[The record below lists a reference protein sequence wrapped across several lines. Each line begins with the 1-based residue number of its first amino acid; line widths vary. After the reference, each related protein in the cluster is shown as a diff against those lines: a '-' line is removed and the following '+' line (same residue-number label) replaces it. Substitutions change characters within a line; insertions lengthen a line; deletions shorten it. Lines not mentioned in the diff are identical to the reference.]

1 MLHCVALC
9 CTVLHCVALCS
20 AVMRCVGLRCNGCVL
35 PSNSHKE
42 SARIERG
49 TDERGM
55 DMAMMLQRAR
65 PCARR
70 GWGGEDWNY
79 RVDKMLL
86 IARVGHDQTSQC
98 MPRGKTVECVA
109 VCCSVL
115 QCVVVCCSVLQCV
128 VVCCSVLH
136 VVALYCRV

>member
-79 RVDKMLL
+79 RVDKMIL
-86 IARVGHDQTSQC
+86 IARVGHDQTSVLQYAAHVGYDKTSRC
-98 MPRGKTVECVA
+98 MPLWKIVQCVAAYCRVLSCVA
-109 VCCSVL
+109 V
-115 QCVVVCCSVLQCV
+115 
-128 VVCCSVLH
+128 
-136 VVALYCRV
+136 